1 MESKF
6 VEIDKKCISTVRN
19 VIIGVI
25 YRPPNSDVV
34 QFTSLI
40 SGVLQ
45 KIKMENKKCFFLLG
59 DYNINLFNA
68 EKHQYPHYLDCFI

>member
-6 VEIDKKCISTVRN
+6 VVIDKKCISADRN
-19 VIIGVI
+19 VIMGVI

-40 SGVLQ
+40 NGVLQ
-45 KIKMENKKCFFLLG
+45 KIKMENKKMFFTRRL
-59 DYNINLFNA
+59 
-68 EKHQYPHYLDCFI
+68 